1 MLELDFK
8 NDVIKFLDNLIYYV
22 FKKNYFLKII
32 FNKLNN
38 II

>member
-8 NDVIKFLDNLIYYV
+8 NDVIKFLDYLIYYV
-22 FKKNYFLKII
+22 FKKKYFLKII
-32 FNKLNN
+32 FNNLNN